1 MKFQDLKLGD
11 IFTVNNVKYKKV
23 KPEKLTCC
31 QLKCN
36 AKQVANGSNAVFKP
50 QQEVQ
55 KVT

>member
-36 AKQVANGSNAVFKP
+36 AKQVANGANAVFKP

-55 KVT
+55 KVA